1 MEAQVILYKR
11 GDEVVTVIIS
21 RLNTQRHRPRFLARG
36 FCQYRRLQLVG
47 KKLII
52 VANLKPRKMRGEIS
66 QGMILSAEAPDGT
79 LKVVEAPADMPN
91 GAVVG

>member
-52 VANLKPRKMRGEIS
+52 IALIDKRRDR
-66 QGMILSAEAPDGT
+66 ILRVTGIHQCATVPFQPCIFVLT
-79 LKVVEAPADMPN
+79 
-91 GAVVG
+91 

>member
-1 MEAQVILYKR
+1 MILYKR

-52 VANLKPRKMRGEIS
+52 IALIDKRRDPH
-66 QGMILSAEAPDGT
+66 GT
-79 LKVVEAPADMPN
+79 LHGFTIGAKAETLVYLPGFFSAIISAP
-91 GAVVG
+91 